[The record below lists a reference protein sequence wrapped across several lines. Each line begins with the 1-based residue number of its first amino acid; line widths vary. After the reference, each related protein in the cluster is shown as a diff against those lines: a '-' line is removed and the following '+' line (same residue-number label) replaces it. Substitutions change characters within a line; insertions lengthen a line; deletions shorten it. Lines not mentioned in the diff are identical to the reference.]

1 MCYVVKAHCHL
12 QRIDPDGFFVD
23 SIDEGRGYMTKII
36 SVDRTFED
44 AYKAMEEYFDPSLC
58 LELYSSDE
66 IVDHY
71 YGKRR
76 IEYDTNGLR
85 VLVTLA
91 IQRKKRIP
99 KGWAV

>member
-1 MCYVVKAHCHL
+1 MCYVVKAYYHL
-12 QRIDPDGFFVD
+12 QRIDSDGSFVE
-23 SIDEGRGYMTKII
+23 SIGDGRGMTKII
-36 SVDRTFED
+36 SVDRTLED

-71 YGKRR
+71 WGKRR

-85 VLVTLA
+85 VLITLA